1 MSLVSKVPNVGN
13 IHLVPVRGHML
24 EELNTQLSVQRPAKL
39 QAGALALDCHNPGI
53 QDCGYVDE
61 EEDFGHSKVLVGAFH
76 VHQGCSVAFVRK
88 TQQQHHRI
96 PPLHMV
102 DNLDGQEYHEFYRL
116 RRSSHGSS
124 SFVEFDVFLCT

>member
-1 MSLVSKVPNVGN
+1 M
-13 IHLVPVRGHML
+13 
-24 EELNTQLSVQRPAKL
+24 
-39 QAGALALDCHNPGI
+39 
-53 QDCGYVDE
+53 DE

-88 TQQQHHRI
+88 TQQQHHQRHRI

-102 DNLDGQEYHEFYRL
+102 DNLGRQEHHEFYRL

-124 SFVEFDVFLCT
+124 SFVEFDAFLCT